1 MGGSIA
7 AHLLAGG
14 YQVVGYDPDLDAARA
29 AARAGVRLAGGV
41 GELAN
46 RCEVLITS
54 LPSAAALDTV
64 AAELRAAPGHLTEL
78 IETSTL
84 SAEQKQVA
92 RDALRP
98 AGIRMLDCP
107 ISGTS
112 AQLRNR
118 DAVVYASG
126 EQDGL
131 DRCWPVLVAFSRQ
144 VFDAGRFGNGS
155 LLKLVA
161 NLLVAVHTAAAAEA
175 IALATQCGLSPSL
188 ILTALTSGAGSS
200 RMLEL
205 RGPMMTERSYR
216 PAAMRLELFE
226 KDLALIA
233 SLARQCGAST
243 PLVTASARLYA
254 AAQAGHSDE
263 DIASVLEILLAT
275 DPTIPDA
282 DHST

>member
-7 AHLLAGG
+7 AQLLAGG
-14 YQVVGYDPDLDAARA
+14 YQVFGYDPDPHATCA
-29 AARAGVRLAGGV
+29 AASAGVRVAAGV
-41 GELAN
+41 GELAD
-46 RCEVLITS
+46 RCEALITS
-54 LPSAAALDTV
+54 LPSADALDAV
-64 AAELRAAPGHLTEL
+64 AAELRAAPGHLTDV
-78 IETSTL
+78 IEMSTL
-84 SAEQKQVA
+84 SVEQKQEA
-92 RDALRP
+92 RDLLWS

-112 AQLRNR
+112 AQQRSR

-126 EQDGL
+126 DQEGL
-131 DRCWPVLVAFSRQ
+131 DRCWPVLEAFSRQ
-144 VFDAGRFGNGS
+144 VFDAGCFGNGS

-205 RGPMMTERSYR
+205 RGPMMTTRHYR

-226 KDLALIA
+226 KDLTLIA
-233 SLARQCGAST
+233 SLARERGAST

-254 AAQAGHSDE
+254 AAQAGHGDE
-263 DIASVLEILLAT
+263 DIASVLEILLAGAPT
-275 DPTIPDA
+275 D
-282 DHST
+282 S